1 MSLLHK
7 LVRIGQM
14 NEQDYQAAG
23 VQENDV
29 YLAWMV
35 AGSILLAGV
44 LVLGLW
50 WLAQRDEM
58 GWTKMERATLG
69 MGQVVSV
76 EKEAW
81 SK

>member
-1 MSLLHK
+1 MSILHK
-7 LVRIGQM
+7 LVRVGQM
-14 NEQDYQAAG
+14 NEMDYEVAG
-23 VQENDV
+23 AKEND
-29 YLAWMV
+29 YHLAWMV

-58 GWTKMERATLG
+58 GWTKMERAAQV
-69 MGQVVSV
+69 GQEMSV

-81 SK
+81 IK